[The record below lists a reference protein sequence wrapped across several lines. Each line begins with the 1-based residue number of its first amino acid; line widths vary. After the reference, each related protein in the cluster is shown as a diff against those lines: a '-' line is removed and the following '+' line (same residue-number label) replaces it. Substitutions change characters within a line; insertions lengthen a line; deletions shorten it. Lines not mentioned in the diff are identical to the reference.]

1 MNLKSPFTTQVERG
15 GYSAIVYED
24 GDLIVAENDVG
35 TVIAEG
41 TNAATIINAGVDSL
55 PANGGLILLK
65 DRFVITETITLDT
78 VGIIFQGDSWHNS
91 GLETT
96 SDIPMITV
104 TDGAPKLIIE
114 KLWLEGAND
123 VAKTNNQGILFS
135 GTTAK
140 YDMQLQDI
148 FIHQAYD
155 GVKGHK
161 IAYIGMD
168 NVRISKTKHDAIH
181 ITGEATAY
189 SGFHAT
195 NVFLKEYGNCGMYL
209 TYNMGN
215 ELINMWLE
223 GDNVGTYGLY
233 CDHGYMNFLSNID
246 SENHSQAGYYFG
258 NDVFGSTLNGLWSG
272 GNDNNSFVAVDSKQ
286 LMVSQCYALDDQNM
300 GFYIKD
306 ADRMTFNQCYAMINS
321 QSGAGAHSGFTFE
334 NVTNSIITGSHAYD
348 YQGTK
353 TQKYGIEELGTSDYN
368 RFVNNNLRGNLIL
381 GIYTIGAH
389 NAYDLHKKS
398 SIFDLSGGA
407 SDIESF
413 HAIAPCTLVGYQ
425 ILYTEASSADAGVNI
440 RIGRYQS
447 GVALDDDY
455 FDIST
460 SEVSKNK
467 GYAKFFKTADLTQK
481 TIAVG
486 DTITVGTA
494 GGKTGTG
501 GVCLI
506 LLIAEQSD

>member
-1 MNLKSPFTTQVERG
+1 MSVESPYTTKVERG
-15 GYSAIVYED
+15 GYSAIVFED
-24 GDLIVAENDVG
+24 GDLIVAEDAVG
-35 TVIAEG
+35 KVISEG
-41 TNAATIINAGVDSL
+41 TNAATVINAAVDAL
-55 PANGGLILLK
+55 PANGGLVLLK
-65 DRFVITETITLDT
+65 DRFVITDTITLAT
-78 VGIIFQGDSWHNS
+78 LGIIFQGDSWLNS

-96 SDIPMITV
+96 SDIPLITV
-104 TDGAPKLIIE
+104 TEGAQKLIIE

-135 GTTAK
+135 GTAAK

-161 IAYIGMD
+161 IAYLGMD

-233 CDHGYMNFLSNID
+233 CDHGYMNFLSHID

-272 GNDNNSFVAVDSKQ
+272 GNDNNAFVAVNSKQ
-286 LMVSQCYALDDQNM
+286 LMVSQCYCLDDLHM

-321 QSGAGAHSGFTFE
+321 QSGAGGFSGFVFE
-334 NVTNSIITGSHAYD
+334 NVINSIITGSQAYD

-368 RFVNNNLRGNLIL
+368 KYTNNNLRGNLTL
-381 GIYTIGAH
+381 GIHTVGSH
-389 NAYDLHKKS
+389 NSYDLNLKS
-398 SIFDLSGGA
+398 TIFDLSDGA
-407 SDIESF
+407 SDIEVF

-447 GVALDDDY
+447 GVALDNDY

-467 GYAKFFKTADLTQK
+467 GYSKFFQTSDLTQK
-481 TIAVG
+481 VIAVG
-486 DTITVGTA
+486 DTVTVGTA

-501 GVCLI
+501 EVCV
-506 LLIAEQSD
+506 LLMLAEQSD